1 MTELRQI
8 KSHYHIIVEIINIVE
23 IMVKN
28 NQPGI
33 FVENGIFGK
42 NNPMDHNLVWSEREQ
57 FFSSFQNKFTVIHC

>member
-42 NNPMDHNLVWSEREQ
+42 NNPMDHNLVWSERE
-57 FFSSFQNKFTVIHC
+57 